1 MMSEPQGS
9 PGYNAFTDGRRS
21 VITNYAKNDFRS
33 LSRRSGQTDLN
44 SQYQSVVSLVRDKH
58 EVIKLKQ
65 ERDLDRW
72 KRKLQMEKEKSDY
85 NLRKERSIEETLEMK
100 SKMALDF

>member
-1 MMSEPQGS
+1 
-9 PGYNAFTDGRRS
+9 
-21 VITNYAKNDFRS
+21 
-33 LSRRSGQTDLN
+33 
-44 SQYQSVVSLVRDKH
+44 LVRDKH